1 MEKKP
6 INIGE
11 KYFPFS
17 SNLSRYDEQSLETI
31 QKNNNLEIKYD
42 NNYNESSLIF
52 YEDSK
57 NINIPTYDF
66 KNDLNYDSSLFLRD
80 KLLDTK
86 SLPYIDIDKKKK
98 KNEYKNI
105 EVDKNLNDNLIR
117 RLKKIIFNS
126 LLKYDNYIISKAY
139 NNNIG
144 NGINIKKLFKISH
157 FQIKNLNASFNK
169 KLLKTT
175 QGEIFS
181 SDISTR
187 HTSYPLDHNK
197 KLINKLLKEENEEK
211 KILFNQ
217 LFSIT
222 LSECIHYL
230 KGEIECNILKGLE
243 KFYEKEIIEM
253 DENEEFKE
261 ELKKTIIDYE
271 KIINGKKPRKK
282 NKNFVLLRQKS
293 S

>member
-117 RLKKIIFNS
+117 RLKKII
-126 LLKYDNYIISKAY
+126 Y
-139 NNNIG
+139 
-144 NGINIKKLFKISH
+144 
-157 FQIKNLNASFNK
+157 
-169 KLLKTT
+169 
-175 QGEIFS
+175 
-181 SDISTR
+181 
-187 HTSYPLDHNK
+187 
-197 KLINKLLKEENEEK
+197 
-211 KILFNQ
+211 
-217 LFSIT
+217 
-222 LSECIHYL
+222 
-230 KGEIECNILKGLE
+230 
-243 KFYEKEIIEM
+243 
-253 DENEEFKE
+253 
-261 ELKKTIIDYE
+261 
-271 KIINGKKPRKK
+271 
-282 NKNFVLLRQKS
+282 
-293 S
+293 